1 MSQQTLYNDLV
12 VNGTLVAG
20 QNSKASGIA
29 SIALGRLSTASGDY
43 SNVAGGSNNTAN
55 GDYSNVAG
63 GVSNAANRDS
73 SNVAG
78 GSNNTANGDSSN
90 VAGGLFNAANGDYS
104 NVAGGFSNT
113 VSGDYSNVAGGH
125 LNRAS
130 ATYSNVAGG
139 YFNTA
144 SGDYSSI
151 AGGRRAKIPQAH
163 SGAGVWAD
171 GQDRDHTSKG
181 EHSCFLDFASGV
193 YLRLPRFNGISSQAG
208 NIGELK
214 ISGSNL
220 YVCTGTNLWGRVAV
234 TNF

>member
-29 SIALGRLSTASGDY
+29 SIALGQSNTASGDY
-43 SNVAGGSNNTAN
+43 SNVAGGIFNTAN

-63 GVSNAANRDS
+63 GS
-73 SNVAG
+73 SNIA
-78 GSNNTANGDSSN
+78 
-90 VAGGLFNAANGDYS
+90 
-104 NVAGGFSNT
+104 
-113 VSGDYSNVAGGH
+113 SGDYSSIAGG
-125 LNRAS
+125 S
-130 ATYSNVAGG
+130 SNI
-139 YFNTA
+139 A

-163 SGAGVWAD
+163 PGAGVWAD
-171 GQDRDHTSKG
+171 GQNRDHTSKG

-193 YLRLPRFNGISSQAG
+193 YLRLPRFNGFYSQAG

-214 ISGSNL
+214 ISGSYL
-220 YVCTGTNLWGRVAV
+220 YVCTGTDLWGRVAV
-234 TNF
+234 TDF

>member
-29 SIALGRLSTASGDY
+29 SIALGQLNTANGTTSNVAGGNDNTANGIA
-43 SNVAGGSNNTAN
+43 SNVAGGSYNTAN
-55 GDYSNVAG
+55 GIASNV
-63 GVSNAANRDS
+63 V
-73 SNVAG
+73 G
-78 GSNNTANGDSSN
+78 GSYNT
-90 VAGGLFNAANGDYS
+90 ANGDYS

-113 VSGDYSNVAGGH
+113 VSGGYSNVAGG
-125 LNRAS
+125 
-130 ATYSNVAGG
+130 SN
-139 YFNTA
+139 NTA

-163 SGAGVWAD
+163 PGAGVWAD

>member
-12 VNGTLVAG
+12 VNGTLTAG

-29 SIALGRLSTASGDY
+29 SIALGQLNTASGAY
-43 SNVAGGSNNTAN
+43 SNVAGGSSNTAN
-55 GDYSNVAG
+55 
-63 GVSNAANRDS
+63 AA
-73 SNVAG
+73 
-78 GSNNTANGDSSN
+78 
-90 VAGGLFNAANGDYS
+90 
-104 NVAGGFSNT
+104 
-113 VSGDYSNVAGGH
+113 
-125 LNRAS
+125 
-130 ATYSNVAGG
+130 YSNVAGG
-139 YFNTA
+139 YFNTANGISSNVAGGLSNTA

-171 GQDRDHTSKG
+171 GQNRDHTSKG

-220 YVCTGTNLWGRVAV
+220 YVCTGTDLWGRVAV
-234 TNF
+234 SNF

>member
-1 MSQQTLYNDLV
+1 VNGDYSNVAGGYLNTAGGAGSNVAGGDSNMANGDSSNVAGGSNNT
-12 VNGTLVAG
+12 VNGTASNVAG
-20 QNSKASGIA
+20 GYLN
-29 SIALGRLSTASGDY
+29 TAGGAA

-55 GDYSNVAG
+55 GI
-63 GVSNAANRDS
+63 
-73 SNVAG
+73 
-78 GSNNTANGDSSN
+78 T
-90 VAGGLFNAANGDYS
+90 S
-104 NVAGGFSNT
+104 NVAGGF
-113 VSGDYSNVAGGH
+113 
-125 LNRAS
+125 
-130 ATYSNVAGG
+130 
-139 YFNTA
+139 FNAA

-151 AGGRRAKIPQAH
+151 AGGRRAKILQAH

-193 YLRLPRFNGISSQAG
+193 YLRLPRFNGASSQAG